1 MGAQIGHFLNVLLY
15 VAIFNMWTNPSRG
28 LSILHVEAH
37 PMSLT
42 HVEDLIEN
50 VEDLIEK
57 KVSTWIT

>member
-28 LSILHVEAH
+28 LSILLVEAH

-57 KVSTWIT
+57 KVAMWIT